1 MDKEEAKLKIAELV
15 DKYKKLSD
23 KEIRALNEANTKQAF
38 ILPLFAALGW
48 DIYDTNEVMLE
59 EAASNGRV
67 DFAFKINGVA
77 RFYVEAKKLGADLN
91 NPDYIKQAI
100 TYAYNKGVTWA
111 ILTNFTELRML
122 NAQGNKPFLTLG
134 HESYLN
140 SFDKLW
146 LLSKEAIQDNLL
158 HKEADEYGV
167 IPHAIPIEEKLFKQ
181 LRQWREALYN
191 ELFHYNEE
199 WVKPE
204 QRDELI
210 EKLFNRLIFIRTA
223 EDRKLEENKL
233 RSAVHLWE
241 NNRHKAGELLDSL
254 REIFAYYNGYY
265 DSELFAPH
273 LLDDNRLYID
283 EYLIANILNG
293 LYDIPGGIASYDF
306 SVIDADVL
314 GRVYEQYLGYVSKH
328 VAERAKQAQARLDL
342 GFAIDT
348 DYKLVEKKQHRKE
361 QGIYYTPKFVTDYIV
376 KETVGRFLQ
385 EHSYNENLNIK
396 ILDPACG
403 SGSFLIRAYDELLN
417 YHADVRSKSATEMD
431 SFDRMPILTGNIFG
445 VDLDQQAVEIARLNL
460 LLRGLAKRDHLPPLT
475 DNIKRGNSLIS
486 GTDEELK
493 GYFGKNWR
501 DKHPFNWEYEF
512 KDIMANGGFDVVIG
526 NPPYIEFKKLDSALK
541 TNLNDKFESAKGKY
555 DIYVAFLERSI
566 FLLKSG
572 GYLGFIC
579 PTMFMKRDYGK
590 AIRGFLA
597 KNCTLRAF
605 IDFSDNQIFGEALN
619 YVGIFIFQKTID
631 LNNRCIT
638 RVLKSNPNLSIN
650 EIANIIKSN
659 DSDNTSIETYL
670 SETNN
675 FNDNIWFLKKTD
687 SFDIS
692 SVLHRTKHTV
702 LGDICNNIW
711 EGIASGKDEVFY
723 IEKKET
729 INNQIENGL
738 IHPLLRGKDVS
749 RYSALVAIN
758 YNVIYPYDLDT
769 KEPISEDVLYN
780 NYPNTYKYLTNNKNK
795 LKGRP
800 YFDSSG
806 KLWYELWCERQ
817 PKQFQ
822 QIKIV
827 VPEIANKNN
836 FTIDYTGSFFNTKV
850 YGLIKRDSISEDYKY
865 LLGILNSTL
874 LEKYYKSIAPPK
886 AGGFFA
892 YKTNYLIHLPIRR
905 IDFNNP
911 HEKAMHDKLVLLVER
926 MLELNKK
933 LAPIRNTRSD
943 ECDELV
949 KEIEKTDKEID
960 ELVYQLY
967 ELTPE
972 EIAIVE
978 ENSK

>member
-526 NPPYIEFKKLDSALK
+526 NPPYVRVDSLPTDDKTYWKGSFSTAIGKYDLYYLFFELASKLVKPNGIFAFITPNRFCTNSTGEKLRELLSSRGKMVVTSLSRLSVFEEAANYPVVTIVHYDGNKRITVNDIVDPTELTALKPKYELTNNDIKSLPRTIIPINVNSKCLNLALKVIKNQPFANRVVNINEALRIPTAWETDNPNGTPIVKQFQFSRYSPIKKVSYLSDSNFKKLNTGAARVTNCLDNKLIFAEDALRVEA
-541 TNLNDKFESAKGKY
+541 TLDLSKGLCQGGVYFATLKKKELSLCY
-555 DIYVAFLERSI
+555 LLGLFNSRLITFI
-566 FLLKSG
+566 FKSLYSGIHMGG
-572 GYLGFIC
+572 GYLRF
-579 PTMFMKRDYGK
+579 R
-590 AIRGFLA
+590 
-597 KNCTLRAF
+597 
-605 IDFSDNQIFGEALN
+605 SQ
-619 YVGIFIFQKTID
+619 
-631 LNNRCIT
+631 
-638 RVLKSNPNLSIN
+638 
-650 EIANIIKSN
+650 
-659 DSDNTSIETYL
+659 YL
-670 SETNN
+670 
-675 FNDNIWFLKKTD
+675 
-687 SFDIS
+687 
-692 SVLHRTKHTV
+692 
-702 LGDICNNIW
+702 
-711 EGIASGKDEVFY
+711 DE
-723 IEKKET
+723 
-729 INNQIENGL
+729 
-738 IHPLLRGKDVS
+738 
-749 RYSALVAIN
+749 
-758 YNVIYPYDLDT
+758 
-769 KEPISEDVLYN
+769 
-780 NYPNTYKYLTNNKNK
+780 
-795 LKGRP
+795 
-800 YFDSSG
+800 
-806 KLWYELWCERQ
+806 
-817 PKQFQ
+817 
-822 QIKIV
+822 
-827 VPEIANKNN
+827 
-836 FTIDYTGSFFNTKV
+836 
-850 YGLIKRDSISEDYKY
+850 
-865 LLGILNSTL
+865 
-874 LEKYYKSIAPPK
+874 
-886 AGGFFA
+886 
-892 YKTNYLIHLPIRR
+892 LPIRQ
-905 IDFNNP
+905 IDFDNP
-911 HEKAMHDKLVLLVER
+911 AEKAMHDKLVSLVEK

-933 LAPIRNTRSD
+933 LAPIRDVFSH
-943 ECDELV
+943 EKDELV
-949 KEIEKTDKEID
+949 KEIEKTDREID
-960 ELVYQLY
+960 ELVYKLY

-978 ENSK
+978 GNGK